1 MDFQARTL
9 ASGFAFPEGPRW
21 RDGYL
26 WFADQHDGL
35 VRCLSPAG
43 AVIEVFR
50 LPGNPSGIGWLPD
63 GDMLVV
69 SMHERRLYRRS
80 SGALVVHAELGAV
93 HAHHSNDM
101 VVDAEG
107 RAYVGNIG
115 FDFHG
120 GEEVRSTAMA
130 MVLPDGTVE
139 LAAEGLVCPNGTVI
153 TPDGR
158 TLIVAESLAS
168 RLTAFTIDE
177 AGRLSDRRVYAELPE
192 AGVPDGI
199 CLDAEG
205 GVWAA
210 LPHARAA
217 VRVCQG
223 GSITDRVPVE
233 DAMPYACMLGGD
245 DRRDSTSALHPI
257 TIPRKRWSCVAGRI
271 DVARVA
277 VPGAGWP

>member
-1 MDFQARTL
+1 MDYQARTL

-21 RDGYL
+21 REGYL

-35 VRCLSPAG
+35 VRCLSPVG

-69 SMHERRLYRRS
+69 SMHERRLYRRT
-80 SGALVVHAELGAV
+80 SGALVVHAELGVV

-101 VVDAEG
+101 VVDGQG

-130 MVLPDGTVE
+130 LVLPDGTVE
-139 LAAEGLVCPNGTVI
+139 LAADGLACPNGTVI

-177 AGRLSDRRVYAELPE
+177 AGRLADRRVFAELAE

-210 LPHARAA
+210 LPYARAA

-223 GSITDRVPVE
+223 GAITDRVPVE
-233 DAMPYACMLGGD
+233 GALPYACMLGGD
-245 DRRDSTSALHPI
+245 DRRDLYL
-257 TIPRKRWSCVAGRI
+257 CVAPDHDPAKTLELRGGRI

>member
-1 MDFQARTL
+1 MDYQALTL

-21 RDGYL
+21 RDGHL

-80 SGALVVHAELGAV
+80 SGVLVVHAELGAV

-101 VVDAEG
+101 VVDAQG

-115 FDFHG
+115 FDFHA
-120 GEEVRSTAMA
+120 GEEVRSTALA
-130 MVLPDGTVE
+130 MVLPDGAVE
-139 LAAEGLVCPNGTVI
+139 LAADELVCPNGTVI

-177 AGRLSDRRVYAELPE
+177 AGRLADRRVFAELPE

-205 GVWAA
+205 CVWAA
-210 LPHARAA
+210 LPYAQAA
-217 VRVCQG
+217 VRVSEG
-223 GSITDRVPVE
+223 GSITDRVLVE
-233 DAMPYACMLGGD
+233 GAMPYACMLGGD
-245 DRRDSTSALHPI
+245 DRRDLYL
-257 TIPRKRWSCVAGRI
+257 CVAPDHDPGKTLELRGGRI